1 MKSRKKNEI
10 QNKRSASD
18 ASDDTP
24 TSKKLN
30 QALDAFSLTNP
41 GNPRRYS
48 PENSTSRELDFGCD
62 TNPTESFKTGQGKD
76 SIDVLTVSSKS
87 SSSDCSLSKGSL
99 QMSRK
104 SFIDKLDENFVESV
118 VQGLESSLRSEVRS
132 KIEEKIKLSPKQNK
146 SVIASVNHLIFEY
159 VGAQRP
165 DINMCRY

>member
-18 ASDDTP
+18 ASGDTP

-30 QALDAFSLTNP
+30 QALDEFSLTNP
-41 GNPRRYS
+41 GNP
-48 PENSTSRELDFGCD
+48 PVNSTSRELDFGRD
-62 TNPTESFKTGQGKD
+62 TNPTESFKTGQEKD

-87 SSSDCSLSKGSL
+87 SSLDCSLSKGSL

-132 KIEEKIKLSPKQNK
+132 KIEQKIKLSPKQNK